1 MKPFSGVAWFRLSTV
16 DEATAVS
23 CDERGAFV
31 GKVPLLVRAANDVG
45 REKWKPRSAAELNPA
60 LSKAYRL
67 PINVSSKAD
76 GLAAVAR
83 AMNAGHLVLAQIA
96 TLHLEFPDLP
106 PLTKSSSTRETTI
119 ALAALLHRV
128 GILDIEA
135 AVPLLQ
141 HLVDKRDVSREPRI
155 PRGQR
160 GGGRWTVGDVG
171 QNEAAGVI
179 PAQEVIPFPLGPLI
193 RPAPF
198 VRPLP
203 PGALPPDIAPL
214 PLPREGVPVNP
225 YPDNPE
231 CAEEW
236 AKAYKECTKLLSEGR
251 LTSGRGFGRH
261 FGECV
266 RGMVSERCG
275 GNPIA

>member
-1 MKPFSGVAWFRLSTV
+1 M
-16 DEATAVS
+16 S

-45 REKWKPRSAAELNPA
+45 REKWKPRSAVELNPA

-141 HLVDKRDVSREPRI
+141 HLVGSASV
-155 PRGQR
+155 
-160 GGGRWTVGDVG
+160 
-171 QNEAAGVI
+171 
-179 PAQEVIPFPLGPLI
+179 
-193 RPAPF
+193 
-198 VRPLP
+198 
-203 PGALPPDIAPL
+203 
-214 PLPREGVPVNP
+214 
-225 YPDNPE
+225 
-231 CAEEW
+231 
-236 AKAYKECTKLLSEGR
+236 
-251 LTSGRGFGRH
+251 
-261 FGECV
+261 
-266 RGMVSERCG
+266 
-275 GNPIA
+275 